1 MEQGIIKI
9 KGLRVKSRLGVTDA
23 ERANAQEVSLNIRMV
38 PDQSLFGLNDCIE
51 NTIDYF
57 EVSESVKKL
66 STDGE
71 RKLIETLAEELI
83 GLLLTNYPLRE
94 VSVSIC
100 KYVLS
105 DTDHVEVSMSKTS

>member
-9 KGLRVKSRLGVTDA
+9 NGLRVKSRLGVTDA

-71 RKLIETLAEELI
+71 ELI